1 MTGLRRWLPLSVVL
15 ILVVAGVVWLF
26 GSGGDNKTVTAY
38 FPRAVSV
45 YEGSDVRVLGVAVGQ
60 VEEVVPEGTQVK
72 VVMTYDGDVKIPQTA
87 RAVIVSPSV
96 VGDRYVQLTP
106 AYESGE
112 VMADNTVV
120 KVEQTA
126 VPLELDDI
134 YAGIDDLTVA
144 LGPDGA
150 NKDGALTDLLE
161 QTAKNFGGQGAAF
174 NQTIKDFGKFSETLD
189 NNKEELFDSTAQ
201 LQGFIETLADNDQT
215 VRDFNRS
222 LGEVSTLLA
231 DERQEL
237 TTALSNLGTALDEV
251 GGFVKRNRGVLGRN
265 IKDVN
270 RVAKVL
276 VRQRA
281 ALDELLQAGP
291 LAITNLYHTY
301 NPGNGTLDT
310 NANIGN
316 LVHELQSNPAAALC
330 ALTSAAD
337 KQGKLCDVIKDVLPR
352 GEPFATG
359 SWHDEVFDPTLNGL
373 VEVDRRARSD
383 GEPAQRSPC
392 CSARPC

>member
-1 MTGLRRWLPLSVVL
+1 MTSLRRWLPLAV
-15 ILVVAGVVWLF
+15 ILLLVASGVVWML
-26 GSGGDNKTVTAY
+26 GSGGGTKTVTAF

-45 YEGSDVRVLGVAVGQ
+45 YEGSDVRILGVPVGQ
-60 VEEVVPEGTQVK
+60 VEEVTPQGTLVK
-72 VVMTYDGDVKIPQTA
+72 VVMTYDEEVKIPQTA
-87 RAVIVSPSV
+87 QAVIISPSV

-106 AYESGE
+106 AYESGS
-112 VMADNTVV
+112 VMADNTVIEAD
-120 KVEQTA
+120 KTA
-126 VPLELDDI
+126 VPLELDEI
-134 YAGIDDLTVA
+134 YSSIDQLTVA
-144 LGPDGA
+144 LGPQGA
-150 NKDGALTDLLE
+150 NKEGALTDLLE

-174 NQTIKDFGKFSETLD
+174 NQTIEDFGKFSKTLD
-189 NNKEELFDSTAQ
+189 NNKEELFDSTEK
-201 LQGFIETLADNDQT
+201 LEGFIKTLADNDQT
-215 VRDFNRS
+215 VRSFNRS
-222 LGEVSTLLA
+222 LGEVSTLLS

-251 GGFVKRNRGVLGRN
+251 GKFVKTNRAVLGRN

-281 ALDELLQAGP
+281 ALDELLAAGP

-316 LVHELQSNPAAALC
+316 LVHELETNPSAALC

-337 KQGKLCDVIKDVLPR
+337 NKGALCDLIQKVLPR
-352 GEPFATG
+352 GAPFATG
-359 SWHDEVFDPTLNGL
+359 SWHSEVFDPTLNGL
-373 VEVDRRARSD
+373 VEVER
-383 GEPAQRSPC
+383 
-392 CSARPC
+392 

>member
-1 MTGLRRWLPLSVVL
+1 VTALRRYLPLAVVL
-15 ILVVAGVVWLF
+15 VLLAAGVIWMF
-26 GSGGDNKTVTAY
+26 SSAGNNKTVTAY

-60 VEEVVPEGTQVK
+60 VEEVIPSGTDVK
-72 VVMTYDGDVKIPQTA
+72 IVMTYDADIKLPQSA
-87 RAVIVSPSV
+87 QAVIISPSV

-106 AYESGE
+106 AYESGP
-112 VMADNTVV
+112 VMADNTVI
-120 KVEQTA
+120 KADNTA
-126 VPLELDDI
+126 IPLELDEI
-134 YAGIDDLTVA
+134 YAGIDELTVA
-144 LGPDGA
+144 LGPQGA
-150 NKDGALTDLLE
+150 NRDGALTDLLE

-189 NNKEELFDSTAQ
+189 NNKEELFDSTAR
-201 LQGFIETLADNDQT
+201 LEAFIKTLAENDQT

-222 LGEVSTLLA
+222 LADVSTLLA

-251 GGFVKRNRGVLGRN
+251 GGFVKRNRALLGRN

-270 RVAKVL
+270 RIAKVL

-291 LAITNLYHTY
+291 LALTNLYHTY

-310 NANIGN
+310 NANMGN
-316 LVHELQSNPAAALC
+316 LEHELESNPAAALC
-330 ALTSAAD
+330 ALTAAAD
-337 KQGKLCDVIKDVLPR
+337 KKGALCDVIKQALPR
-352 GEPFATG
+352 GAPFGTG
-359 SWHDEVFDPTLNGL
+359 SWHDEVYDPTLNGL
-373 VEVDRRARSD
+373 VEVER
-383 GEPAQRSPC
+383 
-392 CSARPC
+392 